1 MTSQSAPRGLVGAP
15 VYKVLVVD
23 VLVSVVVK
31 ALILP
36 GRVVVVTTLGTV
48 VRVVV
53 VFVFVVIV
61 VLSMKHSFK
70 QFIVASLLYLSASMH
85 AFASLSSGQSWHLH
99 TRSVMYSTNPSRP
112 WQQSTLLEVSVRVVV
127 VRVLV
132 VVLRPRR
139 VVNVVVVLVAVFVV
153 PVAVVLAAVLG
164 GGDGGDGGVSGG
176 RGPGGGGVGA
186 GPPPGA
192 AGADLVLGKFQ
203 FPPPVE

>member
-15 VYKVLVVD
+15 VYNVLVVD

-36 GRVVVVTTLGTV
+36 GRVAVVTTPGTV

-70 QFIVASLLYLSASMH
+70 QSIVASMPYLSASMH
-85 AFASLSSGQSWHLH
+85 AFASSSGQSWHLH
-99 TRSVMYSTNPSRP
+99 TSSVMYSTNPSRP
-112 WQQSTLLEVSVRVVV
+112 WQQSTLVEVSVRVVV

-164 GGDGGDGGVSGG
+164 GGDGGVSGG

-203 FPPPVE
+203 LPPYVE